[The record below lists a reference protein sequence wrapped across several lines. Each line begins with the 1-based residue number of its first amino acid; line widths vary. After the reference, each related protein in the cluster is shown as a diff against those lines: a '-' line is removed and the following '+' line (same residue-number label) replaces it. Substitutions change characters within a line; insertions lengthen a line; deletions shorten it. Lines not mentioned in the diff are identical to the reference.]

1 MTDAELIDSLYA
13 RIESLCARLDLEMAR
28 ADKAEAEARIH
39 AASLAAAGR
48 LVKRYNVSQANCRD
62 CEALGYHGG
71 SGRCEAHR

>member
-1 MTDAELIDSLYA
+1 MTDAELIDSLYK
-13 RIESLCARLDLEMAR
+13 RIESLCARLDLETAR

-39 AASLAAAGR
+39 AASLAAAGK
-48 LVKRYNVSQANCRD
+48 LVRRYHVRPEDCRD